1 MTSTNVQV
9 EDESVLVPIADV
21 DSIILLKSL
30 TLTEHL
36 LKCSLMHRFLST
48 VQCKRGKQLCLY
60 NFNKNPIDSFTNYPR
75 FPRPYFLY
83 KTRLVLHCKD
93 RNTFIW
99 SPRRTLGQLKQDYCW
114 KTKHLPAS
122 SVTTQQKWNV
132 PQTQG
137 T

>member
-21 DSIILLKSL
+21 DSIILLKGL
-30 TLTEHL
+30 TITEHL
-36 LKCSLMHRFLST
+36 LKCSLMHQSLST

-60 NFNKNPIDSFTNYPR
+60 TFNKNPTDSFTNYLR

-83 KTRLVLHCKD
+83 KTRLILHCKD

-99 SPRRTLGQLKQDYCW
+99 SPRRTLGQLKQDYCR

-122 SVTTQQKWNV
+122 SVTTQQK
-132 PQTQG
+132 
-137 T
+137 